1 MTELSKSELLAQTVI
16 RGKNDFLFFTDH
28 EAVEQVSG
36 AAPLDAEELDVWTR
50 TLTNRYEWCRQ
61 RGIEVR
67 FLFVPEKHVA
77 YSDYLPDIEIS
88 ENRPVVQ
95 ILNSLSGP
103 VRETCMYPVD
113 ELKAARQAREL
124 YYKTDTHWNNWGG
137 FLAYD
142 LLMDSLPARFDLKK
156 ITEDDLKVT
165 QRKIIGDLGVRLEPD
180 EEERSDVLAHATELP
195 FKRIYDNSVFSRG
208 NTSVFISPRVAAPR
222 VVVFRD
228 SFFNYILP
236 HTIPV
241 FSRTVAVSSLDM
253 HYDLVESEKPDLV
266 IFEMIERFVGNKEGS
281 GKRVLPRDGEGS
293 FSDLA
298 GVALDGLRLG
308 VNWLNF
314 EEMTAGQ

>member
-16 RGKNDFLFFTDH
+16 RGRNDFLFFTDH
-28 EAVEQVSG
+28 EAIEQVSG
-36 AAPLDAEELDVWTR
+36 AVPLNAEELDVWTR
-50 TLTNRYEWCRQ
+50 ALTSRHEWCRQ

-67 FLFVPEKHVA
+67 FLFVPEKHVV
-77 YSDYLPDIEIS
+77 YSDYLPDTEIS

-95 ILNSLSGP
+95 ILNSLPGQ

-113 ELKAARQAREL
+113 QLKAARQTRDL

-142 LLMDSLPARFDLKK
+142 LLMDSLPAHLDLQKV
-156 ITEDDLKVT
+156 TEGDLKVT
-165 QRKIIGDLGVRLEPD
+165 QRKIIGDLGVRLEPE

-195 FKRIYDNSVFSRG
+195 FKRIFDNSVFSRG
-208 NTSVFISPRVAAPR
+208 NTSVFISPRVTAPR

-236 HTIPV
+236 HMIPV

-266 IFEMIERFVGNKEGS
+266 IFEMIERFVGNNESS
-281 GKRVLPRDGEGS
+281 GKRVLPTDGEGT
-293 FSDLA
+293 FSGLA
-298 GVALDGLRLG
+298 GVALDELQPQ
-308 VNWLNF
+308 VNWLNC
-314 EEMTAGQ
+314 EETPAGR